1 MNIRKELFSPM
12 FCALLAALCLVTP
25 SGINPTQAQSV
36 SKTERERARTM
47 LQTMKEDI
55 KKYYYDPNFHG
66 MDLDARFTAADEKIK
81 TATSLGQL
89 FGIIAQAMVDLNDS
103 HTKFLP
109 PRRTTSTEYGW
120 QMQMI
125 GDRCYIVAV
134 KPGSD
139 ADKKGLKEGDEVISV
154 NGVGPSRNTLW
165 KMNYFYYTLAPRST
179 MRLVAQSPNSEPR
192 ELDINSFV
200 KQGQL
205 TIDEESYDEY
215 IKWLRQAQS
224 ESRLYSHRYY
234 DNVGEVFFWKM
245 PEFDLSEDQ
254 VDEMMGKVRN
264 RKALILD
271 LRGNPGGAI
280 NTLLRLISHFS
291 DKEVTVGETQ
301 RRKEK
306 KPMIA
311 KKRNDKPF
319 TGQLVILVDSESG
332 SSAEIFARVMQL
344 EKRGI
349 IIGDL
354 TSGKVM
360 TSRYHRHELGVDIVT
375 RYGATIAESN
385 LVMTDGKSLEGVGVT
400 PDDFK
405 LPTAEDLAAKR
416 DPVLAHAASLV
427 GLKLDP
433 AKAGALFPILWS
445 K

>member
-1 MNIRKELFSPM
+1 MNIPKELIASSV
-12 FCALLAALCLVTP
+12 CALIAALFWLTL
-25 SGINPTQAQSV
+25 GGLTTQAQSI

-47 LQTMKEDI
+47 LQAMKEDI

-66 MDLDARFTAADEKIK
+66 LDLEARFSAADEKIK

-103 HTKFLP
+103 HTRFLP

-120 QMQMI
+120 QMQMV

-139 ADKKGLKEGDEVISV
+139 AEKKGLKEGDEVISV

-165 KMNYFYYTLAPRST
+165 KMNYFYYTLAPRSS
-179 MRLVAQSPNSEPR
+179 MRVVAQSSNSEPR
-192 ELDINSFV
+192 ELDINSLV

-205 TIDEESYDEY
+205 TIDEESYDDY
-215 IKWLRQAQS
+215 IKWVRQVQS

-234 DNVGEVFFWKM
+234 DNVGDVFLWRM

-254 VDEMMGKVRN
+254 IDEMMSKVKN

-301 RRKEK
+301 GRKEK

-311 KKRNDKPF
+311 KKRADKPF
-319 TGQLVILVDSESG
+319 TGQLVMLVDSESG

-344 EKRGI
+344 EKRGTV
-349 IIGDL
+349 IGDQ

-360 TSRYHRHELGVDIVT
+360 TSRYHRHELGVDIVI
-375 RYGATIAESN
+375 RYGANITESD

-400 PDDFK
+400 PDDLR

-433 AKAGALFPILWS
+433 NKAGALFPILWG